1 MLRICTIAGN
11 SAHPVAPVRFRP
23 AGPSYMMSAG
33 PSAKR
38 GRWRAAGLAAPAG
51 GVVGAFAMGKMLALP
66 LLTCLADRPKAVN
79 PMAVGAAP
87 G

>member
-23 AGPSYMMSAG
+23 ADPSYMLSAG

-38 GRWRAAGLAAPAG
+38 GRWRAAGLAVPAG

-66 LLTCLADRPKAVN
+66 LLTRVADRPEAVM
-79 PMAVGAAP
+79 PVAVGAAP